1 MANLAL
7 LIAGAD
13 AIMAALTLNNSISA
27 GTLII
32 IATTILSFNLG
43 ITIQLYRDMTDVK
56 IKLEHQRTL
65 LANYLVRK

>member
-13 AIMAALTLNNSISA
+13 AIMAALALNNSISA

>member
-1 MANLAL
+1 MANLTL

-13 AIMAALTLNNSISA
+13 AIMAALALNNSISA

>member
-1 MANLAL
+1 MANLTL

-13 AIMAALTLNNSISA
+13 AIMTALALNNSISA

>member
-1 MANLAL
+1 MFV
-7 LIAGAD
+7 IGFAGAD
-13 AIMAALTLNNSISA
+13 AIMTALALNNSISA

-43 ITIQLYRDMTDVK
+43 ITIQLYRDMADVK

>member
-13 AIMAALTLNNSISA
+13 AIMTALALNNSISA

>member
-7 LIAGAD
+7 LIVGAD
-13 AIMAALTLNNSISA
+13 AIMTALALNNSISA